1 MGVERNVCWQ
11 ASTSRRFT
19 VVNAVCEGQG
29 DSLRKPRG
37 WARMGRRVGGRWA
50 LGSRARG
57 GGGRTAACP
66 GPGPDPG
73 PDEPRPGTGLRVNLG
88 CITPAC

>member
-37 WARMGRRVGGRWA
+37 WARMGRRVDGRWA

-57 GGGRTAACP
+57 QGGGGANGSVP
-66 GPGPDPG
+66 WP
-73 PDEPRPGTGLRVNLG
+73 
-88 CITPAC
+88 

>member
-37 WARMGRRVGGRWA
+37 WARMGRRVDGRWA
-50 LGSRARG
+50 LGAGQPSQGAG
-57 GGGRTAACP
+57 GGANGSVPCP
-66 GPGPDPG
+66 
-73 PDEPRPGTGLRVNLG
+73 
-88 CITPAC
+88 

>member
-37 WARMGRRVGGRWA
+37 WARMGRRVDGRWA

-57 GGGRTAACP
+57 
-66 GPGPDPG
+66 
-73 PDEPRPGTGLRVNLG
+73 
-88 CITPAC
+88 

>member
-37 WARMGRRVGGRWA
+37 WARMDHGETGGRA
-50 LGSRARG
+50 LGAGQPSQG
-57 GGGRTAACP
+57 GGGERQRALALT
-66 GPGPDPG
+66 
-73 PDEPRPGTGLRVNLG
+73 L
-88 CITPAC
+88 TPALTSPGQAQDCE

>member
-37 WARMGRRVGGRWA
+37 WARMGRRVDGRWA
-50 LGSRARG
+50 LGAGRWAAEPGGRG
-57 GGGRTAACP
+57 GGGERQRALA
-66 GPGPDPG
+66 
-73 PDEPRPGTGLRVNLG
+73 L
-88 CITPAC
+88 TPALTSPGQAQDCE

>member
-37 WARMGRRVGGRWA
+37 WARMGRRVDGRWA

-57 GGGRTAACP
+57 QGGGGGERQRALA
-66 GPGPDPG
+66 
-73 PDEPRPGTGLRVNLG
+73 L
-88 CITPAC
+88 TPALTSPGQAQDCE

>member
-37 WARMGRRVGGRWA
+37 WARMGRRVDGRWA

-57 GGGRTAACP
+57 QGGGGGGERQRALA
-66 GPGPDPG
+66 
-73 PDEPRPGTGLRVNLG
+73 L
-88 CITPAC
+88 TPALTSPGQAQDCE